1 MILLITILNTFR
13 ILSPSPS
20 HSIIEILNILRWSRD
35 NYYKYS
41 IIILAVQETLEI
53 LYFSF
58 LNLSSGAY
66 LLIYF
71 VISKKLLKFLKKQK
85 DTLCYSNFNFQILEK
100 SGFFLS
106 YHNGNINNKR

>member
-71 VISKKLLKFLKKQK
+71 VISKKLLKILKKQK
-85 DTLCYSNFNFQILEK
+85 DVLKF
-100 SGFFLS
+100 
-106 YHNGNINNKR
+106 

>member
-1 MILLITILNTFR
+1 MILHITILNTFR
-13 ILSPSPS
+13 ILSPSPSAVPRSPS

-58 LNLSSGAY
+58 
-66 LLIYF
+66 
-71 VISKKLLKFLKKQK
+71 
-85 DTLCYSNFNFQILEK
+85 SNFRKIWLLFK
-100 SGFFLS
+100 LS
-106 YHNGNINNKR
+106 

>member
-1 MILLITILNTFR
+1 MILHITILNTFR
-13 ILSPSPS
+13 IFS
-20 HSIIEILNILRWSRD
+20 HSIIEILNISRWYRD
-35 NYYKYS
+35 NYYNYI

-71 VISKKLLKFLKKQK
+71 VISKKLLKFLKNRKIRSA
-85 DTLCYSNFNFQILEK
+85 TQILIFK
-100 SGFFLS
+100 F
-106 YHNGNINNKR
+106 

>member
-1 MILLITILNTFR
+1 MILHITILNTFR
-13 ILSPSPS
+13 IFS
-20 HSIIEILNILRWSRD
+20 HSIIEILNISRWSRD
-35 NYYKYS
+35 NYYNYS

-58 LNLSSGAY
+58 LNLSTS
-66 LLIYF
+66 LDLFCNFQKTFEIF
-71 VISKKLLKFLKKQK
+71 EKQK

>member
-1 MILLITILNTFR
+1 MILHITILNTFR
-13 ILSPSPS
+13 ILSPSPSAVPRSPS

-58 LNLSSGAY
+58 SNLSTSLDLFCNFQKTFEIFEKTERYA
-66 LLIYF
+66 L
-71 VISKKLLKFLKKQK
+71 LLKF
-85 DTLCYSNFNFQILEK
+85 
-100 SGFFLS
+100 
-106 YHNGNINNKR
+106 